1 MDEQQTLENFIQVE
15 MIVKA
20 IVIATGVEVD
30 LIESFGGW
38 HKCSDGKEYKVG
50 EIKVVSIDGI
60 PV

>member
-1 MDEQQTLENFIQVE
+1 MDEQQTLGNFIQVE
-15 MIVKA
+15 MIVK
-20 IVIATGVEVD
+20 VIILATGAETD